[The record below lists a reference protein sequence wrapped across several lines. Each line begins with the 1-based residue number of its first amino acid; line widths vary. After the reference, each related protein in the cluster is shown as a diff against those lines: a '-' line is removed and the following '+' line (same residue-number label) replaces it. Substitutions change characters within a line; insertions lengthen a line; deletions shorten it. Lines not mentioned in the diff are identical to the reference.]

1 MIYNFPFLEF
11 SFSSALIALQ
21 CFINEFG
28 HWTCFKYIKIAL
40 TTYTNSHTAYID
52 ELLYK

>member
-11 SFSSALIALQ
+11 SFSSALIALL
-21 CFINEFG
+21 CFVNEFG
-28 HWTCFKYIKIAL
+28 HQICFKYIKFIL
-40 TTYTNSHTAYID
+40 TTYTNPHTAYID